1 MRSDADGAVAGGES
15 GVRREPASPARRA
28 GLRED
33 LRIDARF
40 GDVALIL
47 HSTWGLFSPREIDPG
62 TRLLLDQVRP
72 GVADRC
78 LDLGCGYGPIGLCLA
93 ARAPA
98 GSVML
103 VDRDFV
109 AVDYARANAR
119 RNGLD
124 QVEARLSNGFDQLEG
139 MRFDLVA
146 SNLPA
151 KVGREMLRILIE
163 DAHAHLE
170 PGGRFVCVIIS
181 GLRTAVGRDLASV
194 FGSCVKLKQGARH
207 TVLEARRALG

>member
-1 MRSDADGAVAGGES
+1 MSGSEAGGD
-15 GVRREPASPARRA
+15 RAKASRARGARP
-28 GLRED
+28 RED
-33 LRIDARF
+33 LLIDARF
-40 GDVALIL
+40 GDVSLRL

-62 TRLLLDQVRP
+62 TRLLLDQLEP
-72 GVADRC
+72 GASDRC

-93 ARAPA
+93 ARAPS
-98 GSVML
+98 GQVTL

-109 AVDYARANAR
+109 AVEYARANAR

-124 QVEARLSNGFDQLEG
+124 NVEVRLSNGFAQLGG
-139 MRFDLVA
+139 MRFELVA

-163 DAHAHLE
+163 DAHAQLE

-181 GLRTAVGRDLASV
+181 GLRTAVGRDLESV
-194 FGSCVKLKQGARH
+194 FGAFEKRKQGARH
-207 TVLEARRALG
+207 TVLEARRALA